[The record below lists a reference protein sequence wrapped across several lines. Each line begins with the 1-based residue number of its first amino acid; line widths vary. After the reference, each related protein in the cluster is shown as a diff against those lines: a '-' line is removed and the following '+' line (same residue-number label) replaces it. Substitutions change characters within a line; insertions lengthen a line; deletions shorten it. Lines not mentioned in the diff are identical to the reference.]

1 SRLAVVRK
9 DQLTSVLIPVIS
21 TVAPERV
28 LSEKLILTSLK
39 IRGRVIYKHTKR
51 LVVLLP
57 VLLADSLIAPVAK
70 EANPDD
76 CFGPLVPAALRS
88 PHALARIAPCVRPQL
103 ELVAV
108 IASAVESRAD
118 SRDQVLAHVRRVAD
132 TVLRALDALLYLVHV
147 PWHCEA

>member
-1 SRLAVVRK
+1 MIVTVRPDRANAPLDRFLDELVGPRPQPRAGLGRDAADELDVRNHSRLAVVRN

-70 EANPDD
+70 EANTDD

-88 PHALARIAPCVRPQL
+88 PHALARI
-103 ELVAV
+103 
-108 IASAVESRAD
+108 
-118 SRDQVLAHVRRVAD
+118 
-132 TVLRALDALLYLVHV
+132 
-147 PWHCEA
+147 